1 MDYVCGLAK
10 VPIHQSIAAE
20 NLYANSEETVD
31 QLYGK
36 FDDRICPTFFF
47 KDIDCSVLGEERV
60 TLKLRQFDTVT
71 GSSSFH
77 CMVFS
82 PGNESFIAAKLIFIC
97 DNCKVNYGSCE
108 KFKEYSV
115 NVGHLNKAHSRSND
129 ALLAQVISTE
139 DDDDNTV
146 VSFLTSGSIIAI
158 AADRKTIETFGSS
171 RSLKLNVFLKM
182 QKLLIMDIQLQKG
195 LLT

>member
-1 MDYVCGLAK
+1 
-10 VPIHQSIAAE
+10 
-20 NLYANSEETVD
+20 
-31 QLYGK
+31 
-36 FDDRICPTFFF
+36 
-47 KDIDCSVLGEERV
+47 
-60 TLKLRQFDTVT
+60 
-71 GSSSFH
+71 
-77 CMVFS
+77 MVFS

-158 AADRKTIETFGSS
+158 AADRKSIETFGSS
-171 RSLKLNVFLKM
+171 RSLKLNAEIVDYGHSIAKGIAYMKDSFLEKVKDSACGQILKILRKVKFSLIKKM
-182 QKLLIMDIQLQKG
+182 SCICM
-195 LLT
+195 LTFLNRIKERSNSEQH

>member
-1 MDYVCGLAK
+1 
-10 VPIHQSIAAE
+10 
-20 NLYANSEETVD
+20 
-31 QLYGK
+31 
-36 FDDRICPTFFF
+36 
-47 KDIDCSVLGEERV
+47 
-60 TLKLRQFDTVT
+60 
-71 GSSSFH
+71 
-77 CMVFS
+77 MVFS

-146 VSFLTSGSIIAI
+146 SFLTSGSIIAI
-158 AADRKTIETFGSS
+158 AADRKSIETFGSS

>member
-1 MDYVCGLAK
+1 MQILKKRLISSTESLMTEFVQHSSSKIL
-10 VPIHQSIAAE
+10 IA
-20 NLYANSEETVD
+20 
-31 QLYGK
+31 Q
-36 FDDRICPTFFF
+36 
-47 KDIDCSVLGEERV
+47 VLGEERV

-158 AADRKTIETFGSS
+158 AADRKSIETFGSS